1 MYGSYTLLDKI
12 VDDLDREQTL
22 EDRKSLEEMQT
33 KLLSLNATTGR
44 KIITQ
49 LIEVGDLKKIEKM
62 IEDNKIASKLNKNS
76 IAIILEAVEKRGPDF
91 GFAIY
96 KKQVGNVS
104 SYLHTS
110 INLLNKDLTQLIIDQ
125 GTDINQLASN
135 RTVLDKLKNSL
146 SYQKGDRLKETQEF
160 YDWLVSKGAVLSV
173 EEEK

>member
-1 MYGSYTLLDKI
+1 M
-12 VDDLDREQTL
+12 
-22 EDRKSLEEMQT
+22 
-33 KLLSLNATTGR
+33 
-44 KIITQ
+44 
-49 LIEVGDLKKIEKM
+49 
-62 IEDNKIASKLNKNS
+62 
-76 IAIILEAVEKRGPDF
+76 
-91 GFAIY
+91 
-96 KKQVGNVS
+96 S